1 MKRLLPIILT
11 TLTLLCSFAPPL
23 SDDIQTALHRALGKR
38 VELVLIEC
46 GIKPKSRYIVSR
58 IEDGFCLF
66 TKADTTKSSPDLDAI
81 TLPIERILTLRELTK
96 DTFKLTAL

>member
-1 MKRLLPIILT
+1 MMRPLILT
-11 TLTLLCSFAPPL
+11 MLTILLAFSFAPPL
-23 SDDIQTALHRALGKR
+23 SDDIQTALYRALGKR

-46 GIKPKSRYIVSR
+46 DIKLKSRYIVSR

-66 TKADTTKSSPDLDAI
+66 TKADTTKSTPDLDAI